1 MPIDEATY
9 EQLERWLRG
18 ELNAEE
24 QTAFELK
31 LAEDPE
37 LLAEAEW
44 FGNAQEALR
53 DEGRAAMKKLI
64 AGVGAGVS
72 VASLAAYT
80 PSRNVIPKW
89 KAWLKKFW
97 WIPVGLLAAGSL
109 VAFLTTANEIVEGEL
124 PPLIPDSWMDTAKKD
139 SSPRIDSCEKE
150 SLHINHSIDENQKNS
165 NLDANSFPKDT
176 AGALGNFVYN
186 YVENDLSFGHPFKSP
201 DEPII
206 NAALE
211 QRLSESQIFVEE
223 KYNGIVKRLMID
235 SGYNNR
241 EQLLAALKRRK
252 IEVFDTPPVKPP
264 AEK

>member
-44 FGNAQEALR
+44 FGNAQEVLR

-72 VASLAAYT
+72 VAALAAYT

-89 KAWLKKFW
+89 KLWLKKFW
-97 WIPVGLLAAGSL
+97 WIPVGVLAVGSL
-109 VAFLTTANEIVEGEL
+109 IAFLTTANDILHESEYDGASPIIDPVK
-124 PPLIPDSWMDTAKKD
+124 DSVIKD
-139 SSPRIDSCEKE
+139 SSPAV
-150 SLHINHSIDENQKNS
+150 N
-165 NLDANSFPKDT
+165 DT
-176 AGALGNFVYN
+176 AAEKTAMPA
-186 YVENDLSFGHPFKSP
+186 ENVSYDKSVG
-201 DEPII
+201 DDSVVSKKETKQ
-206 NAALE
+206 E
-211 QRLSESQIFVEE
+211 IFVEDR
-223 KYNGIVKRLMID
+223 YQAIVAMLIRD
-235 SGYNNR
+235 SGYGGP
-241 EQLLAALKRRK
+241 EIVKALKQNLQSPKNKLVYSSLNFRVMR
-252 IEVFDTPPVKPP
+252 
-264 AEK
+264 

>member
-80 PSRNVIPKW
+80 PSRNVVPKW

-124 PPLIPDSWMDTAKKD
+124 PPLIPEQWLDSTKKD
-139 SSPRIDSCEKE
+139 SLPKKETISSEK
-150 SLHINHSIDENQKNS
+150 STKPINNGEELSGDQ
-165 NLDANSFPKDT
+165 NLETELDIANSRVGKLEYSSDWKSMDSI
-176 AGALGNFVYN
+176 L
-186 YVENDLSFGHPFKSP
+186 VERTTD
-201 DEPII
+201 
-206 NAALE
+206 A
-211 QRLSESQIFVEE
+211 QIFVDES
-223 KYNGIVKRLMID
+223 YNNIVKVLMID
-235 SGYNNR
+235 SGYTSR
-241 EQLLAALKRRK
+241 EKLLNALKRRK
-252 IEVFDTPPVKPP
+252 IEVFNSPPKP
-264 AEK
+264 AEPKK

>member
-44 FGNAQEALR
+44 FGNAQESLR

-97 WIPVGLLAAGSL
+97 WIPVSVIAAGSL
-109 VAFLTTANEIVEGEL
+109 VAFLTTANEIMHDKQFESAPTTNEK
-124 PPLIPDSWMDTAKKD
+124 PNDSALTDTA
-139 SSPRIDSCEKE
+139 PA
-150 SLHINHSIDENQKNS
+150 
-165 NLDANSFPKDT
+165 ANDT
-176 AGALGNFVYN
+176 AEYN
-186 YVENDLSFGHPFKSP
+186 KASATPPKNETNGD
-201 DEPII
+201 
-206 NAALE
+206 
-211 QRLSESQIFVEE
+211 SEMDSVVTKKKTQQQIFVEDR
-223 KYNGIVKRLMID
+223 YQAVVAMLIRD
-235 SGYNNR
+235 SGYGGP
-241 EQLLAALKRRK
+241 EIMKALKRRK
-252 IEVFDTPPVKPP
+252 IEVFNSPPKP
-264 AEK
+264 AEPKK

>member
-72 VASLAAYT
+72 VAALAAYT

-89 KAWLKKFW
+89 KLWLKKFW
-97 WIPVGLLAAGSL
+97 WIPVGVIAVAAAT
-109 VAFLTTANEIVEGEL
+109 VLT
-124 PPLIPDSWMDTAKKD
+124 
-139 SSPRIDSCEKE
+139 
-150 SLHINHSIDENQKNS
+150 
-165 NLDANSFPKDT
+165 
-176 AGALGNFVYN
+176 
-186 YVENDLSFGHPFKSP
+186 
-201 DEPII
+201 
-206 NAALE
+206 
-211 QRLSESQIFVEE
+211 LSESRVEDKTSPKEPESSKELLTPDTANNAAVAAPAAAPVIPKPVESYHKATNDSVVSKKETQQEIFVEDR
-223 KYNGIVKRLMID
+223 YQAIVAMLIRD
-235 SGYNNR
+235 SGYGGP
-241 EQLLAALKRRK
+241 EIVKALKRRK
-252 IEVFDTPPVKPP
+252 IEVFNSPPKP
-264 AEK
+264 AEPKK